1 MGENINEFHQLQQ
14 KYAFNIGMSA
24 LVAHNIYNFGENFSK
39 IIIKKVI

>member
-1 MGENINEFHQLQQ
+1 MGENINEFPQLQQ

-24 LVAHNIYNFGENFSK
+24 LVAHNIYNFGK